1 MPIELKPYY
10 NRCNELT
17 IQSNCLMWG
26 IRVVVPQRFRR
37 KVLDKLHTSH
47 FGITK
52 MKQLARG
59 YIWWPAID
67 QDIEKLAKSCQAC
80 MSVKNSP
87 PSSLLSS
94 WVWPAKPWQRV
105 HVDFAGLLFG
115 KTYLVLIDAHSKWPE
130 IWEIFFVFG
139 LPEQVV
145 TDNGSQFVSEEFST
159 FLRNN
164 GIRHFKSTP
173 YHPSTNGAAERLV
186 QTFKNAIKKGKQDG

>member
-37 KVLDKLHTSH
+37 KVLDELHTSH
-47 FGITK
+47 FGITE

-59 YIWWPAID
+59 YIWWLAID

-87 PSSLLSS
+87 PSSPLSP

-105 HVDFAGLLFG
+105 HVDFAGPLFG

-130 IWEIFFVFG
+130 IWEMSSTSSSKTIDVLRQIFSVFG
-139 LPEQVV
+139 LSEQVV
-145 TDNGSQFVSEEFST
+145 TDNGSQFVSEEF
-159 FLRNN
+159 L
-164 GIRHFKSTP
+164 HF
-173 YHPSTNGAAERLV
+173 YEIMV
-186 QTFKNAIKKGKQDG
+186 